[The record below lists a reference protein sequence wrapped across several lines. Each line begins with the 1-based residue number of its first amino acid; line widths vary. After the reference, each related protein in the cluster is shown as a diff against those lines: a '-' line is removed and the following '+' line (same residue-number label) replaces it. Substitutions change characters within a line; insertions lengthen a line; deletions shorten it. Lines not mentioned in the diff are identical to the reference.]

1 MFNESGKTLQVAPP
15 STPVSVLGLDGAPQ
29 AGDPFKVIE
38 DEKEAKQI
46 AAKRTQLVR
55 EQTVRTQKHITL
67 DEIGRR
73 IAIGDFK
80 EMNVIIKGD
89 VDGSV
94 EALTDS
100 FQNLST
106 EEIQVNIIFK
116 GVGAITDSDVLLAS
130 ASEAIIIGFNVRPT
144 DSARKISEK
153 EQVDIRSYSI
163 IYDAIN
169 DLKDAMEGLLSPDMQ
184 EEIIGSAEVRD
195 TFKISKLGTIAG
207 CMVTSG
213 KITRN
218 SGVRVIR
225 EENII
230 FDGKLSS
237 LKRFKDD
244 AKEVTK
250 GYDCGIQIVDFN
262 DVEVG
267 DLIESYEEIAVR
279 KKL

>member
-1 MFNESGKTLQVAPP
+1 
-15 STPVSVLGLDGAPQ
+15 
-29 AGDPFKVIE
+29 
-38 DEKEAKQI
+38 
-46 AAKRTQLVR
+46 
-55 EQTVRTQKHITL
+55 
-67 DEIGRR
+67 
-73 IAIGDFK
+73 
-80 EMNVIIKGD
+80 
-89 VDGSV
+89 
-94 EALTDS
+94 
-100 FQNLST
+100 
-106 EEIQVNIIFK
+106 
-116 GVGAITDSDVLLAS
+116 
-130 ASEAIIIGFNVRPT
+130 
-144 DSARKISEK
+144 
-153 EQVDIRSYSI
+153 
-163 IYDAIN
+163 
-169 DLKDAMEGLLSPDMQ
+169 LKDAMEGLLSPDMQ

>member
-1 MFNESGKTLQVAPP
+1 MARTP
-15 STPVSVLGLDGAPQ
+15 SNMLPLGT
-29 AGDPFKVIE
+29 K
-38 DEKEAKQI
+38 
-46 AAKRTQLVR
+46 
-55 EQTVRTQKHITL
+55 
-67 DEIGRR
+67 
-73 IAIGDFK
+73 
-80 EMNVIIKGD
+80 
-89 VDGSV
+89 
-94 EALTDS
+94 
-100 FQNLST
+100 
-106 EEIQVNIIFK
+106 
-116 GVGAITDSDVLLAS
+116 

-225 EENII
+225 EENVI

-244 AKEVTK
+244 AKEVAK

-262 DVEVG
+262 DVQVG